1 MKQLAILLITL
12 LTLSACQKVDVY
24 DDEAESA
31 SAPNLTVSIFQLE
44 QTPFSA
50 ITRATPAEACTRLS
64 FIIYNSGGTRVKYI
78 NQMVG
83 DASFGTATFQLEEGT
98 YSLVVVAHSSTGNPT
113 TTDATKIQFSNSIG
127 FSDTFLHTESVT
139 IGEEPVELSLSL
151 DRIVSLCRFVITDDY
166 PEDVAKMRFYYTGGS
181 GAFNAHTGYGS
192 VNSKQSVIF
201 EVTENTKQFDLYTFL
216 HADEG
221 TIHLT
226 VTAMDGGDNILKER
240 EFDVPMVRNNITWL
254 TGDYFTGSNAGTTT
268 MTININTDWAG
279 EKHLDF

>member
-1 MKQLAILLITL
+1 MF
-12 LTLSACQKVDVY
+12 
-24 DDEAESA
+24 DDDLEEDSH
-31 SAPNLTVSIFQLE
+31 PNLIVSVFQLE
-44 QTPFSA
+44 QTPFST
-50 ITRATPAEACTRLS
+50 ITRAIPAEACTRLS
-64 FIIYNSGGTRVKYI
+64 FIVYNSGGTRVKYI

-83 DASFGTATFQLEEGT
+83 DAGFGTATFQLEEGT
-98 YSLVVVAHSSTGNPT
+98 YSLVVVAHSSSGNPT

-216 HADEG
+216 HAEEG

-226 VTAMDGGDNILKER
+226 VTAMDSGDGVLKER
-240 EFDVPMVRNNITWL
+240 EFDVALTRDNITWL
-254 TGDYFTGSNAGTTT
+254 SGPFFTGGVGTA
-268 MTININTDWAG
+268 TITIGINTDWAG
-279 EKHLDF
+279 ENRLTFN